1 MYWGC
6 INMNCTVKALF
17 VAVFS
22 LTGWFQNDVDV
33 SASCLKQWLLLQQLQ
48 WDLTKINC
56 FYIYYCK
63 CKGNLSN
70 KNVKVKT

>member
-6 INMNCTVKALF
+6 INMNYTVKALF

-33 SASCLKQWLLLQQLQ
+33 SSSCLKQWLLLQQLQ
-48 WDLTKINC
+48 WDL
-56 FYIYYCK
+56 
-63 CKGNLSN
+63 L
-70 KNVKVKT
+70 

>member
-48 WDLTKINC
+48 WDLLEAKNKLFLYTIVSVKATCPTKM
-56 FYIYYCK
+56 
-63 CKGNLSN
+63 
-70 KNVKVKT
+70 

>member
-6 INMNCTVKALF
+6 MNMSCTVKALF

-48 WDLTKINC
+48 WDL
-56 FYIYYCK
+56 
-63 CKGNLSN
+63 L
-70 KNVKVKT
+70 

>member
-6 INMNCTVKALF
+6 MNMNCTVKALF

-56 FYIYYCK
+56 FYIIVSVKATCPT
-63 CKGNLSN
+63 

>member
-33 SASCLKQWLLLQQLQ
+33 SASCLRQWLLLQQLQ

-56 FYIYYCK
+56 FIYYCK

>member
-1 MYWGC
+1 
-6 INMNCTVKALF
+6 MNCTVKALF
-17 VAVFS
+17 VAVFF

-56 FYIYYCK
+56 FYIIVSVKATCPT
-63 CKGNLSN
+63 